1 MYSNVSNTINNQLGF
16 QPQPQQ
22 QAGYFYQPQPAK
34 AAMMKNPLTPE
45 EVAELQKNRSTGFT
59 MTVNQLD
66 FTAAACTHKTKDHG
80 MQTIDN
86 PDGTVTCKICGATFR
101 PVELSTAQVAEAT
114 QNLLDI
120 LQSIKYFY
128 VDIPDSVAKEFFQII
143 PLLEKTPQLYDI
155 AVNNFNSYVSG
166 NNNGIQYA
174 NGQQNGFAMLNAL
187 GTGAMYQGFG
197 SMQGQGYAPQGYV
210 PPQYQQQQYGQ
221 QQQFV
226 PAQGGQFVA
235 PQNNPFGGYVDPSQ
249 GYAPQQ
255 QMAPQG
261 FVPQGYAPQG
271 YAPQGYAAPQ
281 QQGYVPQQASNVM
294 PQGAQE
300 QQQAQAQQQTQ
311 GATEQTKSFKI

>member
-1 MYSNVSNTINNQLGF
+1 MYTNVSNTINNQLGF

-22 QAGYFYQPQPAK
+22 QAGYFYQPQPVK

-45 EVAELQKNRSTGFT
+45 EVAELQKNRATGFT

-155 AVNNFNSYVSG
+155 AVNNFNSYIGGS
-166 NNNGIQYA
+166 NGVQYS
-174 NGQQNGFAMLNAL
+174 NGQQGGFAMLNAL
-187 GTGAMYQGFG
+187 GTGAMYQGYG
-197 SMQGQGYAPQGYV
+197 AMQGYAPQGYV
-210 PPQYQQQQYGQ
+210 PPQYQQPYA

-226 PAQGGQFVA
+226 PAQEQQFVA
-235 PQNNPFGGYVDPSQ
+235 PQANPFGGYVDPSQ

-255 QMAPQG
+255 A
-261 FVPQGYAPQG
+261 YAPQG
-271 YAPQGYAAPQ
+271 YAPQGYAQQQGYAPQ
-281 QQGYVPQQASNVM
+281 GYAQQGYVPQQASNVM
-294 PQGAQE
+294 PQATQNQGQAE
-300 QQQAQAQQQTQ
+300 QAQ